1 MAAGLFIAQTWT
13 WVAAAFSQFIGRPS
27 YEVTLCR
34 DDLLI
39 AGKGHLGSEFK
50 SCKSPEMPDEED
62 DIPLDL
68 ILKEEQIEVI
78 ANGTLAT
85 DEKGTTTYEYG

>member
-1 MAAGLFIAQTWT
+1 
-13 WVAAAFSQFIGRPS
+13 
-27 YEVTLCR
+27 
-34 DDLLI
+34 
-39 AGKGHLGSEFK
+39 
-50 SCKSPEMPDEED
+50 MPDEED

-85 DEKGTTTYEYG
+85 DEKGTTTYEYGLTYVYDHE

>member
-1 MAAGLFIAQTWT
+1 
-13 WVAAAFSQFIGRPS
+13 
-27 YEVTLCR
+27 
-34 DDLLI
+34 
-39 AGKGHLGSEFK
+39 
-50 SCKSPEMPDEED
+50 MPDEED

-85 DEKGTTTYEYG
+85 DEKGTKLTYVYDHE

>member
-1 MAAGLFIAQTWT
+1 
-13 WVAAAFSQFIGRPS
+13 
-27 YEVTLCR
+27 
-34 DDLLI
+34 
-39 AGKGHLGSEFK
+39 
-50 SCKSPEMPDEED
+50 MPDEED

-85 DEKGTTTYEYG
+85 DEKGTTTSEYGLI

>member
-1 MAAGLFIAQTWT
+1 M
-13 WVAAAFSQFIGRPS
+13 AAAFSQFIGRPS

-39 AGKGHLGSEFK
+39 AGHLGSEFK

-85 DEKGTTTYEYG
+85 DEKGTTTYEYGLTYVYDHE

>member
-1 MAAGLFIAQTWT
+1 MKWHFVVMTYW
-13 WVAAAFSQFIGRPS
+13 S
-27 YEVTLCR
+27 
-34 DDLLI
+34 
-39 AGKGHLGSEFK
+39 GHLGSEFK
-50 SCKSPEMPDEED
+50 SCKSPDMPDEED

-85 DEKGTTTYEYG
+85 DEKGTNLTYGYDHE

>member
-1 MAAGLFIAQTWT
+1 MKWHF
-13 WVAAAFSQFIGRPS
+13 VAMTCWLQ
-27 YEVTLCR
+27 
-34 DDLLI
+34 
-39 AGKGHLGSEFK
+39 GHSRSEFK

-85 DEKGTTTYEYG
+85 DEKGTSLTYVYDHE

>member
-1 MAAGLFIAQTWT
+1 
-13 WVAAAFSQFIGRPS
+13 
-27 YEVTLCR
+27 
-34 DDLLI
+34 
-39 AGKGHLGSEFK
+39 
-50 SCKSPEMPDEED
+50 MPDEED

-85 DEKGTTTYEYG
+85 DEKGTSCSIYYVYDHE

>member
-1 MAAGLFIAQTWT
+1 
-13 WVAAAFSQFIGRPS
+13 
-27 YEVTLCR
+27 
-34 DDLLI
+34 
-39 AGKGHLGSEFK
+39 
-50 SCKSPEMPDEED
+50 MPDEED

-85 DEKGTTTYEYG
+85 DEKGTNLTYGYDHE